1 MTRFRPPQWVMSSD
15 TPRRLRVMAEYSADP
30 VWSDE
35 GGEDLDDLP
44 ISLKLRRDLRAW
56 AALYDT
62 LPGTKFRF
70 QTRGGT
76 RGFND
81 TGKRLAKQL
90 ASELGPDWVV
100 TYVPQ

>member
-1 MTRFRPPQWVMSSD
+1 MGGMSSD
-15 TPRRLRVMAEYSADP
+15 TPRRLRVMADSSADP
-30 VWSDE
+30 VWSDGG

-44 ISLKLRRDLRAW
+44 ISWKLRRDLRAW

-62 LPGTKFRF
+62 LPGTQFRF
-70 QTRGGT
+70 QTPGGA

>member
-1 MTRFRPPQWVMSSD
+1 MERVSSD
-15 TPRRLRVMAEYSADP
+15 APRRLRVMAVYGADP
-30 VWSDE
+30 VCSEW

-44 ISLKLRRDLRAW
+44 ISGKLRRDLRAW
-56 AALYDT
+56 AGLYDS
-62 LPGTKFRF
+62 LPATKFRF
-70 QTRGGT
+70 QTPGGA

-90 ASELGPDWVV
+90 AGALGPEWVV